1 MFGDVEDEFMKVNDA
16 GRMIE
21 TWWNKISDTF
31 NNIELDEFIIMPNHL
46 HGIIFIVGVAPCVC
60 PKDNSLNLHNKG
72 EHTGS
77 PLQGDVSLS
86 RIMQWFK
93 TMKTNGYIRN
103 VKQNDWVP
111 FYKRLW
117 QWNYYDRIVRDDD
130 ELHLIRKYIMYNSLR
145 WELDRN
151 HPKNRKKYDR
161 SDHFPL

>member
-1 MFGDVEDEFMKVNDA
+1 MKVNDA

-46 HGIIFIVGVAPCVC
+46 HGIIFIVGADPCVC
-60 PKDNSLNLHNKG
+60 PKDNSLNLQTKG

-77 PLQGDVSLS
+77 PVKKQKTVGEHTDSPLQGDVPLS

-93 TMKTNGYIRN
+93 TMTTNGYIRN

-111 FYKRLW
+111 F
-117 QWNYYDRIVRDDD
+117 
-130 ELHLIRKYIMYNSLR
+130 H
-145 WELDRN
+145 
-151 HPKNRKKYDR
+151 KK
-161 SDHFPL
+161 L